1 MYQIKK
7 GPFEIVSCHCEVL
20 LIIKFIKILVNYEFI
35 HLQFELKFMFSI
47 KATKFDKIFTI
58 DLTLCSKRQIDVV
71 KILSIFV
78 AFLENMNFICYIDPL
93 LCYTPALVN
102 WPFTLQ
108 IGTARRQIVV
118 RFIRKIKRNSLLHRS
133 NMVAT

>member
-35 HLQFELKFMFSI
+35 HLQFELKFMFSM

-78 AFLENMNFICYIDPL
+78 AFLENMNFISDMLFEFSDHFKQIFLNPL
-93 LCYTPALVN
+93 LL
-102 WPFTLQ
+102 
-108 IGTARRQIVV
+108 
-118 RFIRKIKRNSLLHRS
+118 
-133 NMVAT
+133 